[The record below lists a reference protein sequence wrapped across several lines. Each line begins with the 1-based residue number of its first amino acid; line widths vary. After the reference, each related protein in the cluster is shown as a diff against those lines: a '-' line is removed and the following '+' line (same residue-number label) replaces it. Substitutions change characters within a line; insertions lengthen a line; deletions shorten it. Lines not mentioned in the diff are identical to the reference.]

1 MNSPYVTITTKMK
14 MKQES
19 RQIYLGHTSN
29 FTEEKINRE
38 KLPSGQGKETDTR
51 QRNHGLGLQ

>member
-1 MNSPYVTITTKMK
+1 

-19 RQIYLGHTSN
+19 RQIYLGLTSN
-29 FTEEKINRE
+29 FTEEEIDGE

>member
-1 MNSPYVTITTKMK
+1 

-19 RQIYLGHTSN
+19 RQIYLGLTSN
-29 FTEEKINRE
+29 FTEEEINAE
-38 KLPSGQGKETDTR
+38 KASSGQGKETDTK

>member
-1 MNSPYVTITTKMK
+1 

-19 RQIYLGHTSN
+19 RQIYLGLTSN

-51 QRNHGLGLQ
+51 QRGLGLQWQGGGT